1 MKRRWRATRRTVL
14 KGSVGLAL
22 TTIAPLTVFDTAAA
36 ADGALSFGDATITVV
51 DTTVGSTE
59 LRAEVPVKLNVP
71 TACTIV
77 LEYETLNGNGTI
89 GVLPGAAMAGA
100 DFVVARGFLIFQPG
114 EQVKLVKIP
123 LVRPLEAGKSIILQI
138 SDFGHPLF
146 GLAHTTGEVRSSE
159 QPSIAAAYANDEVPL
174 PPLPSHGSVIFS
186 DRLLDR
192 DFASDDGRSPGGA
205 PCWQSR
211 LVTGRRQEGNKE
223 LGYYADP
230 ALNPETTV
238 WGIDP
243 ATGCRF
249 IQAEYHEEG
258 LSDGQ
263 GGKLAPHWRKETPF
277 RFSSAMVTSRTL
289 FNRITIDSYVEFN
302 IRMTKVS
309 GSWPALWLLPV
320 APGWPPEIDI
330 LEVYITASPQYRED
344 VIFSSIHWKGEKGP
358 DARGAAMPLGLVE
371 DGANLFSRFNR
382 FGCLIGKQ
390 QIVYYFNDKPYCA
403 MPNLVGAGPWYMLMD
418 VAVGGPAGEPSD
430 PGAFPARLYI
440 AGVKVIQF

>member
-1 MKRRWRATRRTVL
+1 MRHATRRTLL

-22 TTIAPLTVFDTAAA
+22 TTVGPLTVFDTQAAA
-36 ADGALSFGDATITVV
+36 EGVLSFGDATITVV
-51 DTTVGSTE
+51 DTTVRSTE
-59 LRAEVPVKLNVP
+59 LWAEVPVKLNAP

-77 LEYETLNGNGTI
+77 LEYETLNGNGTV
-89 GVLPGAAMAGA
+89 GVLPGAATAGA
-100 DFVVARGFLIFQPG
+100 DFVTARGFLIFQPG
-114 EQVKLVKIP
+114 DQVKLVKIR
-123 LVRPLEAGKSIILQI
+123 LVRPLAAGKSIVLQI
-138 SDFGHPLF
+138 SDFGYPLF
-146 GLAHTTGEVRSSE
+146 GHAHTTGEVKWSE
-159 QPSIAAAYANDEVPL
+159 QPPIVASYANDDVPL

-192 DFASDDGRSPGGA
+192 DFASDDGFTPSGT

-249 IQAEYHEEG
+249 IQAEYHKEG

-263 GGKLAPHWRKETPF
+263 GGKLAPGWRKETPF
-277 RFSSAMVTSRTL
+277 RFSAAMVTSRTL
-289 FNRITIDSYVEFN
+289 FNRITLNSYVEFN
-302 IRMTKVS
+302 VRLMKVA
-309 GSWPALWLLPV
+309 GSWPGLWLLPV
-320 APGWPPEIDI
+320 TPGWPPEIDV
-330 LEVYITASPQYRED
+330 LEAYITASPQYRED

-358 DARGAAMPLGLVE
+358 DARGTAMPLGLVE
-371 DGANLFSRFNR
+371 EGANLFSRFNR

-390 QIVYYFNDKPYCA
+390 QIVYYLNDKPYCA

-418 VAVGGPAGEPSD
+418 VAIGGPAGEPSD
-430 PGAFPARLYI
+430 PSAFPARMHI